1 MGSFYKRP
9 ARHMGNLAHAVAVC
23 RYWLVLAFLLVAFT
37 SRAEVIFDVFIG
49 HGLGVS
55 DGVVA
60 EGGWFPVTCEVQNN
74 GPGFNAVV
82 EIVGGQ
88 FGQGQVRRVNFE
100 LPSGTK
106 KRFTVP
112 VFCSRRYNMSVDARL
127 LTEKGR
133 VIARQLG
140 LKPWIHVDWQS
151 PLLASLPKSH
161 GGAALLPEIQNN
173 KSQYVPAA
181 TRLSVDSFPENPIAL
196 EGISMLYL
204 HSARALDLKQPQ
216 YSALLAWMH
225 AGGHLVLGIEQPAD
239 VNALP
244 WLAGL
249 LPCTLGGV
257 LTNDDHRAFQE
268 WLTGGEEETFA
279 AVGRNKN
286 SQIRN
291 PFSQLKAD
299 DEFESAPM
307 PVIAANLREGEV
319 VLGTRASPLAVSA
332 LRGRGKVTVFLFSP
346 ELKPFSSWKN
356 KHWFWAKFGG
366 VPRSWLAGAQ
376 SQNSGYQ
383 PIDGVFG
390 AMVDSK
396 QIRKLPVGWLL
407 LLLIAYLIVIG
418 PLDQFWLKKI
428 NKQMLTWVT
437 FPAYVVLFSALIYG
451 IGYALRSGETE
462 WNELQIV
469 DVVPHGARADL
480 RGRTFGS
487 AYSPANARYP
497 LVSDQPFATFRG
509 EATAAGG
516 GDNRDDRIE
525 QRGNSFAAEVA
536 VPVWTSQLY
545 VNDWW
550 RQDNTPL
557 RVTVTPAP
565 NNQWNIQIDNPARK
579 PVSKAK
585 IIIKDR
591 IYDLSGFSGDKTFT
605 ISRSSGQ
612 PVAQFVQN
620 EANRF
625 SAAVQQRNRQFGN
638 EQYGRLDDIL
648 TSATA
653 ASFLAMTAPADDQ
666 GPYGYQYRFVSPR
679 GFDLSADVRRGDAV
693 LIAYAPEHGAIA
705 ALNKFSP
712 RRSKRDSV
720 FRVIG
725 EVKEEKPRR

>member
-1 MGSFYKRP
+1 MGK
-9 ARHMGNLAHAVAVC
+9 LAHVASVC
-23 RYWLVLAFLLVAFT
+23 RHWLVLAFLLIPLAV
-37 SRAEVIFDVFIG
+37 RAEVIFDVFIG

-55 DGVVA
+55 DGVVT

-74 GPGFNAVV
+74 GPGFNAAI

-88 FGQGQVRRVNFE
+88 FGHGQVRRVNFE

-133 VIARQLG
+133 VIAKQLG

-151 PLLASLPKSH
+151 PLLASLPKNH

-173 KSQYVPAA
+173 KSQFTPAA
-181 TRLSVDSFPENPIAL
+181 TRLGVDSFPENPIAL

-216 YSALLAWMH
+216 YSALVAWMH
-225 AGGHLVLGIEQPAD
+225 GGGHLVLGVEQPSD

-244 WLAGL
+244 WLAGI
-249 LPCTLGGV
+249 LPCTLGEV
-257 LTNDDHRAFQE
+257 LTNDNHRAIHE
-268 WLTGGEEETFA
+268 WLTTFA
-279 AVGRNKN
+279 EDEVTQTTGNRGKGTLVR
-286 SQIRN
+286 S
-291 PFSQLKAD
+291 PFAPLKVD

-307 PVIAANLREGEV
+307 PLVAAKVRDGEV
-319 VLGTRASPLAVSA
+319 LLGTRAEPLAVSA
-332 LRGRGKVTVFLFSP
+332 PRGRGKITVFLFSP

-356 KHWFWAKFGG
+356 KHWFWAKLGG
-366 VPRSWLAGAQ
+366 VPKSWLAGSQ
-376 SQNSGYQ
+376 SPNSGYQ

-407 LLLIAYLIVIG
+407 LLLVAYLIVIG

-497 LVSDQPFATFRG
+497 LVSDQPFATLRG
-509 EATAAGG
+509 EATTSGG

-525 QRGNSFAAEVA
+525 QRGNSFSAEVA

-550 RQDNTPL
+550 RQENTPL

-565 NNQWNIQIDNPARK
+565 NNQWNVQIDNPARK

-591 IYDLSGFSGDKTFT
+591 IHDIPGFNGDKTLT

-625 SAAVQQRNRQFGN
+625 NAAVAQRNRQFGN
-638 EQYGRLDDIL
+638 EQFGRLDDIL

-653 ASFLAMTAPADDQ
+653 ASFLAMTAPVDDQ
-666 GPYGYQYRFVSPR
+666 APNYGYHYRFVSPR
-679 GFDLSADVRRGDAV
+679 GFDLSADARRGDAV
-693 LIAYAPEHGAIA
+693 LIAYAPGHGTVA

-720 FRVIG
+720 YRVIG
-725 EVKEEKPRR
+725 EVKGL